1 MESASYFSST
11 SEDREWDDIVVG
23 SGVGGMT
30 CAAMLARFGHRV
42 LVVEQH
48 SIPGGFTHTFRRHD
62 WRWNVGVHAVGEM
75 GPHSVAGRLMEA
87 LTDGALR
94 WARMPSIYDRVFFP
108 DLEIGMAD
116 SEEELAC
123 ELSRAFPRERVRTY
137 LDATRRT
144 LRALVPHQVGLIFP
158 PRGASVATLMLDALA
173 RRDWMRTTKDVLATL
188 SNDER
193 YKRVLTSQWGYY
205 GLPPSRSSWTIH
217 ASVAR
222 HFFYGCFYPVGGA
235 QSIARSLLG
244 YVAAR
249 GGWTRVSA
257 PVSQI
262 VGGERARA
270 VRHARGARRHLRDR
284 AHTDALR
291 DLLAAAADAHPGS
304 VSHRLRCRRDGRG
317 RCDRGRGHH
326 RGRDRAMEGGPL
338 SAGARLAEPRTGF
351 VESTA
356 CGHHGTGQGEDRRE
370 PVTWGRRGFRP
381 SPR

>member
-123 ELSRAFPRERVRTY
+123 ELSRAFPRERDFPSAWCSRRD
-137 LDATRRT
+137 LDA
-144 LRALVPHQVGLIFP
+144 
-158 PRGASVATLMLDALA
+158 
-173 RRDWMRTTKDVLATL
+173 
-188 SNDER
+188 
-193 YKRVLTSQWGYY
+193 
-205 GLPPSRSSWTIH
+205 
-217 ASVAR
+217 
-222 HFFYGCFYPVGGA
+222 
-235 QSIARSLLG
+235 
-244 YVAAR
+244 
-249 GGWTRVSA
+249 
-257 PVSQI
+257 
-262 VGGERARA
+262 
-270 VRHARGARRHLRDR
+270 
-284 AHTDALR
+284 
-291 DLLAAAADAHPGS
+291 
-304 VSHRLRCRRDGRG
+304 
-317 RCDRGRGHH
+317 
-326 RGRDRAMEGGPL
+326 
-338 SAGARLAEPRTGF
+338 
-351 VESTA
+351 
-356 CGHHGTGQGEDRRE
+356 
-370 PVTWGRRGFRP
+370 
-381 SPR
+381 